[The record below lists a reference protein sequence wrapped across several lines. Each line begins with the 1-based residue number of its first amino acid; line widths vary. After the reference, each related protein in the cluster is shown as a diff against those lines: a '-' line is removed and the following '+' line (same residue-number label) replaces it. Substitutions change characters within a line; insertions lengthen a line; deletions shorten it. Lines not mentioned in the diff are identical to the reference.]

1 MRSISAKQFKEFV
14 NDDPAWANKLKG
26 PVEIRTYANMDNS
39 GITHL
44 SPFLLFS
51 GRDNEGN
58 VASFKGCSKLKKA
71 EGNFDGFVD
80 FGVNYDEIELN
91 LEAQGGNQDNI
102 DILDDNTVEPK
113 TPQNTPQNEE
123 KEDLIDIPYACPVGL
138 KEIGDFKI
146 LRPNNKGNAVDFTGA
161 IELKVYRG
169 SYPGH
174 INIGHNDL
182 LRWTREMSGGTERER
197 IRLENLEVTGEN
209 NKGLACT
216 INNSLISRLEGHY
229 SSAIRLVGTEVGT
242 FGTPRLETKEGGVGE
257 VGEVGEL
264 DITPNL
270 AGTKIELKNNS
281 YPSTIKVIGFAKEFP
296 FEAHE
301 VGLPR
306 TSTKKGGDPL
316 TELRDM
322 LKIKKAMLTK
332 ESPKNYTDP
341 WHKQIKRTAVRTI
354 AQCLQA
360 DDILKKEGH
369 PASSKTR
376 LSKILKTS
384 AVIATVIASFS
395 YNTLQEIGK
404 EIKEN
409 VIIEPTAAQLQDY
422 AYSKGVN
429 KDMIKKLPITTSLKE
444 VTRGN
449 NQANQPDQT
458 DQTNQT
464 NQTQPSE
471 NKEDAPLE
479 IIINKE
485 GKTIQLTNSSINSPK
500 CQSEHDCC
508 HLQPISTSTD
518 PKNKKTKN
526 DKKMKYYG
534 DNSMGLA
541 SL

>member
-102 DILDDNTVEPK
+102 DILDDNAQEPDN
-113 TPQNTPQNEE
+113 TEEPNEPQNTRSNQNTPQNEE
-123 KEDLIDIPYACPVGL
+123 REDLIDIPYACPVGI

-146 LRPNNKGNAVDFTGA
+146 LRPNNKGDAVDFSGA

-182 LRWTREMSGGTERER
+182 LRWTREMSGGAEREK
-197 IRLENLEVTGEN
+197 IRFENLEVTGEN

-216 INNSLISRLEGHY
+216 INNSLVNRLEGHY
-229 SSAIRLVGTEVGT
+229 SSAVRLVGTEVGT
-242 FGTPRLETKEGGVGE
+242 FGTPRLNPQKKEI
-257 VGEVGEL
+257 GEL

-301 VGLPR
+301 LDLPR
-306 TSTKKGGDPL
+306 ASTKKDGDPL

-332 ESPKNYTDP
+332 EDPKNSKDP

-369 PASSKTR
+369 LASSKNR
-376 LSKILKTS
+376 LSKILKAS
-384 AVIATVIASFS
+384 AVIATIIASFS

-422 AYSKGVN
+422 AYSKGLS
-429 KDMIKKLPITTSLKE
+429 KDIIKKLPVTAPLREVARGSKE
-444 VTRGN
+444 N
-449 NQANQPDQT
+449 NENNETNQPKD
-458 DQTNQT
+458 
-464 NQTQPSE
+464 
-471 NKEDAPLE
+471 KEAAPLE

-485 GKTIQLTNSSINSPK
+485 GKTIQLSSTSIDSSK
-500 CQSEHDCC
+500 CQSKNDCC

-526 DKKMKYYG
+526 DKKMKYFG
-534 DNSMGLA
+534 DNNMGLA